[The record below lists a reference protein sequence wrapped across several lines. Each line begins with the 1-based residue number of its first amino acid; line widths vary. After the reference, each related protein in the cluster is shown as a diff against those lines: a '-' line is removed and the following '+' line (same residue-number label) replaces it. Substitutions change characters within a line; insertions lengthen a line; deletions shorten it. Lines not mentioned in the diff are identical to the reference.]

1 MYNQDEIIK
10 KFISVHGN
18 KYSYNNFVYKRLID
32 KSFIT
37 CPIHGDF
44 LQSAHSHLK
53 GQGCPKCGIKSRI
66 VKKTMNNDQF
76 IEKANKIHHG
86 KYDYSNVKY
95 EKSNKKVSVICPIH
109 GEFLVRP
116 NDHLMGR
123 GCITCGNLR
132 KGQAKKDTLESF
144 IVKARDVHGNKY
156 DYSKV
161 EYVNSKV
168 NISITCPIHGEF
180 LQTPNNH
187 LSGNGCPACGIHL
200 SNGEK
205 EIYNMAV
212 SIFGENNVIKNDRCL
227 LEGKELDIYI
237 PSKGIAIEF
246 DGLIWHSEYG
256 KRGKDKHYHLNKTEK
271 CKKKNVR
278 LIHIFE
284 DEFIE
289 HKEIVIN
296 KLKHIFNFNT
306 DAISIGARSCSIVK
320 TDTKTAKDFLNKFHI
335 QGFSS
340 STVYYAACYNNEIVS
355 IMSFKKET
363 KNSDNWELTR
373 FATDINYRV
382 NGAASKLFKHF
393 VNDYRPLKVKSF
405 LDRRWNTEGDTVYEK
420 LGFEVDKILPPDYHY
435 VKSSKRYHKFGFRK
449 NTILKK
455 YGTTYHLTDEMTES
469 EMTKII
475 GFYKIWD
482 CGLVRYVWKRNEEAI

>member
-161 EYVNSKV
+161 EYVNSKTK
-168 NISITCPIHGEF
+168 ICITCPIHGEF
-180 LQTPNNH
+180 WQSPDSHLQ
-187 LSGNGCPACGIHL
+187 GVGCPSCGNNISMAENDIADFCSSIL
-200 SNGEK
+200 GE
-205 EIYNMAV
+205 
-212 SIFGENNVIKNDRCL
+212 ENIKHRDRNVLKNR
-227 LEGKELDIYI
+227 ELDIYI
-237 PSKGIAIEF
+237 PSKKIAIEYN
-246 DGLIWHSEYG
+246 GLIWHSEKYG
-256 KRGKDKHYHLNKTEK
+256 KDRNYHLNKTEE
-271 CKKKNVR
+271 CKKLGIK
-278 LIHIFE
+278 LIQIFE
-284 DEFIE
+284 DEYINHKDIVFNKIAHIIGE
-289 HKEIVIN
+289 QKKLPKIMARKCEVKEIKRDVS
-296 KLKHIFNFNT
+296 KK
-306 DAISIGARSCSIVK
+306 
-320 TDTKTAKDFLNKFHI
+320 FLDEYHI
-335 QGFSS
+335 QGSGQGK
-340 STVYYAACYNNEIVS
+340 VHLGAYYEGKLIAV
-355 IMSFKKET
+355 MSFKEET
-363 KNSDNWELTR
+363 NGSSKWELTR
-373 FATDINYRV
+373 FASDYNYV
-382 NGAASKLFKHF
+382 CQGVGGKLFKYF
-393 VNDYRPLKVKSF
+393 TRNYDPIEIKSF
-405 LDRRWNTEGDTVYEK
+405 ADRRWTVDEENNIYVK
-420 LGFEVDKILPPDYHY
+420 LGFKFEYYTRPEY
-435 VKSSKRYHKFGFRK
+435 RYIDGIKCERHHKFGFRK
-449 NTILKK
+449 DSLMKK
-455 YGTTYHLTDEMTES
+455 YGEKFKLDINMTES
-469 EMTKII
+469 EMTKAI

-482 CGLVRYVWKRNEEAI
+482 CGLIKYIWKNE